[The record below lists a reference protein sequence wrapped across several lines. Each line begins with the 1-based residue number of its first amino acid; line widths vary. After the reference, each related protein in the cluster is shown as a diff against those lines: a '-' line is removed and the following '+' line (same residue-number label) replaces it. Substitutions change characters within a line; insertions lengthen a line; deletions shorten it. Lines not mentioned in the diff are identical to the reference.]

1 MRSAELQARINAA
14 LAVCDEMV
22 ARELGRIDTKPRQR
36 RATRVRA
43 TPDSPKLRALKAYRK
58 AHPGCSLRQA
68 AGNVIERTVTL
79 FFSIGT
85 FPVVLEGVLL
95 VPKAS
100 ILEAKQEP
108 REM

>member
-22 ARELGRIDTKPRQR
+22 ARELGRIDTKPRQH

-58 AHPGCSLRQA
+58 AHPACSLRQA
-68 AGNVIERTVTL
+68 AGNVIETHEHAGD
-79 FFSIGT
+79 F
-85 FPVVLEGVLL
+85 
-95 VPKAS
+95 K
-100 ILEAKQEP
+100 EP
-108 REM
+108 